1 MSTLDDPSNGVVID
15 EVEADLHTKIPKLES
30 VENELESLRSALNT
44 VSTIRDELQE
54 KLDMAVDYANNQAKL
69 IEQLWGKRSE
79 IDEIKNFLGKATER
93 SNLLSVD
100 LQERDEEIK
109 ARDEEIKARD
119 EEIKARDE
127 EIKARDEEIKARDG
141 EITSLRAKIL
151 DIQELR
157 AQLTQCR

>member
-1 MSTLDDPSNGVVID
+1 MSTLDDPSNGVVTD
-15 EVEADLHTKIPKLES
+15 EVEADLHAKIPKLES
-30 VENELESLRSALNT
+30 VENELESLWSALNT

-109 ARDEEIKARD
+109 ARDEEIKT
-119 EEIKARDE
+119 
-127 EIKARDEEIKARDG
+127 RDG

-157 AQLTQCR
+157 AQLSQSDKDNHLLSKELDYLIL